1 MANQNLA
8 FKALA
13 DATRREVFE
22 RLAAGPKAVGE
33 LADELPVSRPA
44 VSQHLKALK
53 AAGLVSERRDGT
65 RRVYQID
72 PNGLGEVRA
81 WLDRFWD
88 TALAAFQAE
97 VARTARHE
105 RRSRKK

>member
-1 MANQNLA
+1 MANQTLA

-88 TALAAFQAE
+88 TALASFQAE
-97 VARTARHE
+97 VARSAKQQ
-105 RRSRKK
+105 RRPRKK

>member
-97 VARTARHE
+97 VARTARQE